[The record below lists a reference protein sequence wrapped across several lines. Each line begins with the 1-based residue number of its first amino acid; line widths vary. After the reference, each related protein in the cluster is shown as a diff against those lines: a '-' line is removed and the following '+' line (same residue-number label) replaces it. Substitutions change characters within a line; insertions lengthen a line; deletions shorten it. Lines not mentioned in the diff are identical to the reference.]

1 MPLVLLFIPA
11 RCALAS
17 SVRIGGQA
25 CKHRLARSE
34 STNRHPR
41 QSHHTQ
47 HASTSRGEGYP
58 NCLPPHRTFHG
69 VGVRV
74 ALTSAGGLASK
85 LVAPCARAYVLTLLR
100 GDFNAD
106 FGPAI
111 FPGLYLSVRGRRAVS
126 GSKPIDRLSLGTGA
140 EHGEYV
146 LCSEPFMLRA
156 LGRVCRAANRS
167 SADE

>member
-1 MPLVLLFIPA
+1 M
-11 RCALAS
+11 
-17 SVRIGGQA
+17 Q
-25 CKHRLARSE
+25 
-34 STNRHPR
+34 
-41 QSHHTQ
+41 
-47 HASTSRGEGYP
+47 
-58 NCLPPHRTFHG
+58 
-69 VGVRV
+69 V
-74 ALTSAGGLASK
+74 ALHSMPKNTLKSHFFSIDNE
-85 LVAPCARAYVLTLLR
+85 LVYQP
-100 GDFNAD
+100 FNAD